1 MTMMRE
7 RQLEPEPRA
16 EEEEVIAVIAAIA
29 DAEEE
34 EKVGRQ
40 HLKLLVHFLLLL
52 PRLLHFA

>member
-1 MTMMRE
+1 MMRE